1 MAVRILD
8 VISTCSVWLEP
19 VSTSPV
25 GEKDIHVASGN
36 VDAKPG
42 LCHQQL
48 LFISSGASGDC
59 AAIRWSCEMKSC
71 EKVCSIW
78 T

>member
-25 GEKDIHVASGN
+25 GERIYTLRPEMSMPSPDCAISSS
-36 VDAKPG
+36 
-42 LCHQQL
+42 
-48 LFISSGASGDC
+48 FISSGASGDC